1 MEINQAHLD
10 IARDSKYVRK
20 QKIKLITL
28 DSISNYISNKGDNIM
43 LKIDTQGYELNILQG
58 GVHASILPNIMLI
71 YIVLSIIQLY
81 KKQELWL
88 YMINYLKE
96 RGFEIWDINK
106 GIYDLDN
113 HQLYQWMNYL
123 IILIY
128 QMLRISK

>member
-71 YIVLSIIQLY
+71 YIELSIIQLY

-113 HQLYQWMNYL
+113 HQLYQWMNYF